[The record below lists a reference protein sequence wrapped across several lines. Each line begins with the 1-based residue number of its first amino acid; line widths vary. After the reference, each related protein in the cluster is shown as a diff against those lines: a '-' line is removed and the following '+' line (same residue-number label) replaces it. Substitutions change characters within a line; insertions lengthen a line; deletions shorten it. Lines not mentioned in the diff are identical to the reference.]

1 MLAQIFYVRIDM
13 ALKLPPLNAL
23 KAFEAAARTGSYV
36 AAGAELGVSAA
47 AVSQQVRNL
56 EGWFGKRL
64 FTRFNNRIS
73 LTDAG
78 IAIYRDTA
86 RPLQEIAGMA
96 ERVLGD
102 VARAR
107 LVVSVLPSLAERWLA
122 PRLAEFARAAPG
134 ISIDLRI
141 EADPVDLTRHEVD
154 LRICYGTHFYPDY
167 RIVPLFRDEVL
178 PLCAPE
184 FWREHGVALESVPDA
199 LLIHTVWG
207 PSFASHPGWADWF
220 ANWGMKRSPEIADG
234 HRVAMSS
241 TALAFARLGMGV
253 ALGQWVLAR
262 ADLEAGRLV
271 APVEQA
277 LALGHPYCA
286 VHAHAKAGRGG
297 LGTLIE
303 WLLRE

>member
-1 MLAQIFYVRIDM
+1 M

-36 AAGAELGVSAA
+36 AAAAELGVSAA

-64 FTRFNNRIS
+64 FTRFNNRIG

-78 IAIYRDTA
+78 MAIYRDTA

-141 EADPVDLTRHEVD
+141 EADPVDLTRQEVD
-154 LRICYGTHFYPDY
+154 LRICYGAHFYPDY
-167 RIVPLFRDEVL
+167 RIVPLFHDAVL
-178 PLCAPE
+178 PVCAPE
-184 FWREHGVALESVPDA
+184 FWREHGPDHGAALESVPDA

-220 ANWGMKRSPEIADG
+220 ASRGAERSPKVADG

-241 TALAFARLGMGV
+241 VALEFARLGMGV
-253 ALGQWVLAR
+253 ALGQRVLAR

-286 VHAHAKAGRGG
+286 VHAHAKARHGG
-297 LGTLIE
+297 LGTLVE
-303 WLLRE
+303 WLRRE